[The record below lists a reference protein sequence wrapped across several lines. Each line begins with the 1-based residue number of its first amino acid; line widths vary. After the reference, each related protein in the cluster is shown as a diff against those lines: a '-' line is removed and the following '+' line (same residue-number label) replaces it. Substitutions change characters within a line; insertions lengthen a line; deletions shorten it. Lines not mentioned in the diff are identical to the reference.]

1 VDSPRNLADF
11 RPISLVNSLYKIL
24 SKNLANWLC
33 IVIGSVIS
41 EAHTTFVQGRQILD
55 GIVIANKLVDDA
67 RKLKKDL
74 LLFKVDFEKAYESV
88 DWKYL
93 NDVLRRM
100 NFPSVWRKWMTE
112 CISTP
117 TVSVMVNGSPTE
129 EFMMERGLR

>member
-1 VDSPRNLADF
+1 M
-11 RPISLVNSLYKIL
+11 
-24 SKNLANWLC
+24 C